1 MIDEKG
7 LNENVADNVGKYIQQ
22 FGDVELIEKL
32 SQDEFLNK
40 IPSILKGLEE
50 LKTLL
55 NYCSLLGIQ
64 NDVILDLSLARGLD
78 YYTGAIFEAVLKGS
92 CLLNL
97 SIKSQTNKLIGIS

>member
-1 MIDEKG
+1 MINEKG
-7 LNENVADNVGKYIQQ
+7 LSENVADNVGKYIQQ

-50 LKTLL
+50 LKLLL

-64 NDVILDLSLARGLD
+64 NDVIFDLSLARGLD

-92 CLLNL
+92 Y
-97 SIKSQTNKLIGIS
+97 